1 MESLRNQSGGSS
13 AMDYRNDIPYPAE
26 PVSLDS
32 CELHPLED
40 LLLYARE
47 YAREKP
53 EMVAIACLGLGFIL
67 GWKLKPW

>member
-1 MESLRNQSGGSS
+1 MASVRNQSVRSS
-13 AMDYRNDIPYPAE
+13 TMDYRNDIPYPAE

-53 EMVAIACLGLGFIL
+53 EIVAITCLGLGFVL